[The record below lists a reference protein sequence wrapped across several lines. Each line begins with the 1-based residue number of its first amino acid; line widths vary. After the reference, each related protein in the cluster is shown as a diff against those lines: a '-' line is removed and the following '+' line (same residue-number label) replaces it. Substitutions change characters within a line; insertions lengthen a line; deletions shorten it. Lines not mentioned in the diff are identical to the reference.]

1 MVLGHPLRR
10 YEKVAGR
17 SKFIC
22 VLPMLKAKSKVVKK
36 YERISVFPGKNC
48 PNDSTLLKMT
58 G

>member
-22 VLPMLKAKSKVVKK
+22 VLPMLKAKSKVMKNMKEFPYFQVKIA
-36 YERISVFPGKNC
+36 RTILRC
-48 PNDSTLLKMT
+48 
-58 G
+58 